1 MNASVARM
9 KPLGSGM
16 RTLEGGMI
24 TLGGGIKSLER
35 GMKTLDGGGMK
46 TFEGGMKSLDGV
58 DEIFRTPRNFPCFSW
73 NNKKTNLKY
82 LLSLHLIFKNLHKI

>member
-24 TLGGGIKSLER
+24 TLGGGMKSLER

-58 DEIFRTPRNFPCFSW
+58 DEIFRTPHFMQGTYQGKRFFTFEDSQLKIIFYK
-73 NNKKTNLKY
+73 NN
-82 LLSLHLIFKNLHKI
+82 I